1 MAYLEK
7 FAKDIKGFGA
17 GGPQNGVWMG
27 RNPPVK
33 EARGSQQ
40 GESGVGWPPPPG
52 RPNHWREG
60 FDSPPPSPKHGAP
73 SLNEQFRH
81 VVTVCFTSAPHF

>member
-40 GESGVGWPPPPG
+40 GESGVGWPPPRGDPIIGG
-52 RPNHWREG
+52 RG
-60 FDSPPPSPKHGAP
+60 STPPLLPRSMVP
-73 SLNEQFRH
+73 RR
-81 VVTVCFTSAPHF
+81 